1 MLPAVELHFD
11 YISKDK
17 RRRCYVLLDDDPHQ
31 ALQVNKPPPRT
42 HTPQREESTEFFN
55 IPFLSSLAVCSL
67 LLLSCFKCE
76 VTSTP
81 YLQPLVPVE
90 QPPFSASCHFLHREL
105 KSILQFMC
113 FSDLF

>member
-67 LLLSCFKCE
+67 LLLSCFNCE